1 MSDPFVSIIM
11 RSYNEAWALKG
22 TLPALAAQEYKN
34 WELIV
39 IDSGSKDG
47 SQDLIRAANPAHF
60 VQITP
65 AEYNPSRVMNQG
77 MRLAKA
83 EFGIFLNA
91 DATPQGSGWLRPLV
105 AALQN
110 PRVAACFGRQI
121 PRPDCAAVFAN
132 DYDRCFGPQRESAKW
147 DHFFSMVS
155 SGLRRDVWSQRGF
168 REDLQYAEDDEY
180 TRWCRARGYEVVYV
194 PDSIAMHSHN
204 YTPEQ
209 SFKRSFGDARA
220 IGKAWTGSD
229 GDFSWPRTV
238 LLGWLSDV
246 RHDLKFCLR
255 EKQLSGLPHAAGI
268 RWQQR
273 RGKLAGFRQGRQ
285 EARTAR
291 TPTP

>member
-1 MSDPFVSIIM
+1 MSDPRVSIIM

-39 IDSGSKDG
+39 IDSGSRDG
-47 SQDLIRAANPAHF
+47 SQELIRAARPAHF

-65 AEYNPSRVMNQG
+65 QEYNPSRVMNQG
-77 MRLAKA
+77 MRLAQA

-91 DATPQGSGWLRPLV
+91 DATPQGPGWLRPLV

-121 PRPDCAAVFAN
+121 PRPDCQAVFAN

-180 TRWCRARGYEVVYV
+180 TRWCRAQGYEVAYV
-194 PDSIAMHSHN
+194 AESVAMHSHN

-209 SFKRSFGDARA
+209 SYKRSFGDARA
-220 IGKAWTGSD
+220 IGKAWTGADSD
-229 GDFSWPRTV
+229 FNWPRTV

-246 RHDLKFCLR
+246 RHDFKFCLR
-255 EKQLSGLPHAAGI
+255 EQRLAGLPHAMGI

-285 EARTAR
+285 EARIALS
-291 TPTP
+291 